1 ATGILDAIEA
11 FNSENDEDYVLYVN
25 PKDYNKLVKSLFKV
39 GGNVQDRAISKGDL
53 VEIVG
58 VSDIVKSKRVS
69 ENTAFLQ
76 RYGAMEIVNKKKPE
90 AYTDFDIL
98 KRTHLLST
106 NYHYSVNLKDE
117 TGVVKVTFKPAGSLE
132 M

>member
-1 ATGILDAIEA
+1 M
-11 FNSENDEDYVLYVN
+11 
-25 PKDYNKLVKSLFKV
+25 
-39 GGNVQDRAISKGDL
+39 
-53 VEIVG
+53 G

-117 TGVVKVTFKPAGSLE
+117 TGVVKSDV
-132 M
+132 